1 MRCYALDNQTAQ
13 GLTMNNSFRKIAML
27 ISMLAVAG
35 AAVANNTTGDHS
47 TNKSAAQS
55 VVNEIGKGL
64 EAIGKVVGPPV
75 EKAEKTIRGGTKD
88 TDNRPHERK

>member
-1 MRCYALDNQTAQ
+1 
-13 GLTMNNSFRKIAML
+13 MNNRFHKIAML
-27 ISMLAVAG
+27 MSMLTVAG
-35 AAVANNTTGDHS
+35 AAVANNTTENGS
-47 TNKSAAQS
+47 ATKSAAQS
-55 VVNEIGKGL
+55 VANEIGKGF